1 MPRGNPQVQ
10 DQTGGATPALLEELS
25 GQTEVARSLYEQ
37 VRADHPP
44 PVHDDDEEEPWDE
57 PEDPDLF
64 ASGPLPDLLQSWGA
78 DTVAEYCQ
86 LLQATLLRLA
96 RNGLNPALAP
106 IQIDAYLRH
115 CSAEGLDPA
124 ASRSRSHYAA
134 ELARRDE
141 TVVWPPARNALCW
154 CGSGRKYNAAARWS
168 FRRRRRGTT
177 PRRPEARFR
186 RAGRNGR
193 WCLQKSDNAGESSR
207 CSGT

>member
-10 DQTGGATPALLEELS
+10 DQTGDATPALLEELS

-57 PEDPDLF
+57 PEDPDLL
-64 ASGPLPDLLQSWGA
+64 APGPLPAVVRPAVGWFPRDQFDRAVQLWPALPQSWGA

-154 CGSGRKYNAAARWS
+154 CGSGRNYKNCC
-168 FRRRRRGTT
+168 GTVEL
-177 PRRPEARFR
+177 PPEE
-186 RAGRNGR
+186 AG
-193 WCLQKSDNAGESSR
+193 DDAPAP
-207 CSGT
+207 